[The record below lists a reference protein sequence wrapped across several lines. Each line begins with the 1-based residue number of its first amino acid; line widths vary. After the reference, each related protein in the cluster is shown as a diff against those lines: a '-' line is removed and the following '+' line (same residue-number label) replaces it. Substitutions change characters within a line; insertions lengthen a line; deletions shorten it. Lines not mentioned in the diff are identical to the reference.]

1 MKVKIKPLYKDTIIP
16 TKADED
22 SAGYDLYAMND
33 MYFEPHT
40 THKVSV
46 GFAMELPKGTFGAI
60 YARSGLATKQGLR
73 PANSVGIVD
82 ASYRGEVF
90 VALHNDT
97 DEIQK
102 IEAGQRIAQVILLPY
117 MEMQFKEVDKLKE
130 TGRGA
135 DGFGASGKF

>member
-60 YARSGLATKQGLR
+60 YARSGLATKRGLR
-73 PANSVGIVD
+73 PANCCGIVD

-97 DEIQK
+97 EEWREIK
-102 IEAGQRIAQVILLPY
+102 KGDRIAQLIVTEYP
-117 MEMQFKEVDKLKE
+117 QVDFDIVDELSE
-130 TGRGA
+130 TERGEG
-135 DGFGASGKF
+135 GFGHSGR